1 VFCVPAGGRETIDP
15 ADIVKAGDT
24 ITILDTPNELGF
36 INWVVA
42 ESTGDPLFKSMH
54 YSGSWENQNFLETL
68 SDSTVIRRSY
78 FPILKHQ
85 SQTGEPLDVDFSGPE
100 PTIEE
105 KTGDRTEVLN
115 PPPLDRG
122 LAELRDRNEVNMSQD
137 LGVRGLQNTDITGNI
152 QFATVNA
159 QIQLGKSALDPHIRA
174 FERACIMLA
183 KLAFYW
189 VEYSGDTVTSYRV
202 KSKGTKQRG
211 EKINVKPG
219 DFNADTLAI
228 YCELLAN
235 TPTDDMQRW
244 NMYAGMLQ
252 QGLKIPQSEIVE
264 RMELGNPEQLEERFW
279 KEKVRELGHQL
290 FEQQKVMEL
299 QQMQI
304 QMQQEAQMQQQAAM
318 QSAAQAQPQGQVPP
332 EEGVSQP
339 AFDQTQGQGF
349 DPSQGGSS
357 PAEAAPQMSQ
367 TQTRQNGQ

>member
-1 VFCVPAGGRETIDP
+1 
-15 ADIVKAGDT
+15 
-24 ITILDTPNELGF
+24 
-36 INWVVA
+36 
-42 ESTGDPLFKSMH
+42 
-54 YSGSWENQNFLETL
+54 
-68 SDSTVIRRSY
+68 
-78 FPILKHQ
+78 
-85 SQTGEPLDVDFSGPE
+85 
-100 PTIEE
+100 
-105 KTGDRTEVLN
+105 
-115 PPPLDRG
+115 
-122 LAELRDRNEVNMSQD
+122 
-137 LGVRGLQNTDITGNI
+137 
-152 QFATVNA
+152 
-159 QIQLGKSALDPHIRA
+159 
-174 FERACIMLA
+174 MLA

-279 KEKVRELGHQL
+279 KEKIRELGHQL
-290 FEQQKVMEL
+290 FEQGKVLEL
-299 QQMQI
+299 QQKAA
-304 QMQQEAQMQQQAAM
+304 QMQQEAAAQQQAIMA
-318 QSAAQAQPQGQVPP
+318 SAAQAEGKGEAPP
-332 EEGVSQP
+332 EEGVSNP
-339 AFDQTQGQGF
+339 AFDQTNGDGF